1 MRQNVIMRV
10 DTGAQNSIY
19 ETNIMTYCVA
29 IKVESGLIL
38 TSDSRTNAGIDHIAS
53 FRKLH
58 VLEIPGERVIFIQ
71 STGNLATTQSVLT
84 LLQTAV
90 KNAERHVLNVPTLF
104 DVAELV
110 GKTVRQVIKRD
121 ESESQGVDFS
131 CSMIVS
137 GQIRGE
143 SPRLFH
149 IYPQGNFIEAGEDT
163 PYFQVGESKYGKP
176 ILDRVLDFHT
186 PLDKALQCSLVSMD
200 STLRS
205 NLSVGMPLDLICYH
219 ADSLASS
226 PIVRLQ
232 EDDEMFRQVRQSW
245 SDGIKNLFDDMPL
258 MTSDMC
264 QPDQTL

>member
-1 MRQNVIMRV
+1 
-10 DTGAQNSIY
+10 
-19 ETNIMTYCVA
+19 MTYCVA

-58 VLEIPGERVIFIQ
+58 VMEIPGERVIFIQ
-71 STGNLATTQSVLT
+71 SAGNLATTQSVLT
-84 LLQTAV
+84 LLQNAV
-90 KNAERHVLNVPTLF
+90 KNAERHVLNVPSLF

-110 GKTVRQVIKRD
+110 GKTIRQVIKRD

-176 ILDRVLDFHT
+176 ILDRVLSFNT
-186 PLDKALQCSLVSMD
+186 PMDKALQCSLVSMD

-219 ADSLASS
+219 TNSMSAGR
-226 PIVRLQ
+226 IVRLQ
-232 EDDEMFRQVRQSW
+232 EDDEMFLQVRKTW
-245 SDGIKNLFDDMPL
+245 AEGIKHLFNDMPL
-258 MTSDMC
+258 MTSELC
-264 QPDQTL
+264 QPPESF

>member
-1 MRQNVIMRV
+1 
-10 DTGAQNSIY
+10 
-19 ETNIMTYCVA
+19 MTYCVA
-29 IKVESGLIL
+29 IKVESGLVL

-58 VLEIPGERVIFIQ
+58 ILESPGERVLFIQ
-71 STGNLATTQSVLT
+71 SAGNLATTQSVIT
-84 LLQTAV
+84 LLQTAIR
-90 KNAERHVLNVPTLF
+90 NAERHVLNVPSLF

-110 GKTVRQVIKRD
+110 GKTIRQVIKRD
-121 ESESQGVDFS
+121 EHQSQGVDFS

-137 GQIRGE
+137 GQIKGE
-143 SPRLFH
+143 TPRLFH
-149 IYPQGNFIEAGEDT
+149 VYPQGNFIEAGEDT

-219 ADSLASS
+219 ANSLNAGQ
-226 PIVRLQ
+226 IIRLQ
-232 EDDEMFRQVRQSW
+232 DDDAMFHKVRQAW
-245 SDGIKNLFDDMPL
+245 SEGIKHLFNDMPL
-258 MTSDMC
+258 MTSDVC
-264 QPDQTL
+264 QPPNTND